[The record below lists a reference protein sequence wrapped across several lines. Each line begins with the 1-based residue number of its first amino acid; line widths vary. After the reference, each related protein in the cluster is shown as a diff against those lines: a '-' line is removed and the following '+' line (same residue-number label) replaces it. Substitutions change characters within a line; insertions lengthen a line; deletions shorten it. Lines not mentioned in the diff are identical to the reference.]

1 MTDQIENPNEPDEKL
16 RRRLHEIRPPQELEA
31 RVTKSL
37 QEAGLVGGSVV
48 KSTPWQRR
56 AFAIAAAL
64 LLFIGG
70 MGARSA
76 WELLQNRG
84 GEPAQRFALLL
95 YEGDSQAL
103 VEDDVAAHRTWARKL
118 AESGHEISGEKLNS
132 YKLELSPTIA
142 QPGSVPVPDLQGFFI
157 ISAAS
162 EAEAAAIARSSPHF
176 QHGGLVVVRKIDP
189 T

>member
-1 MTDQIENPNEPDEKL
+1 MTDQIENPNEPDENLL
-16 RRRLHEIRPPQELEA
+16 RRLSEVRPPEALEG
-31 RVTKSL
+31 RVTSSL
-37 QEAGLVGGSVV
+37 QDAGLIAGPDVRISL
-48 KSTPWQRR
+48 WLRR
-56 AFAIAAAL
+56 GFAIAAGL
-64 LLFIGG
+64 LLFIAG
-70 MGARSA
+70 MGARSGWA
-76 WELLQNRG
+76 MLQNRG
-84 GEPAQRFALLL
+84 EDRAERFALLL
-95 YEGDSQAL
+95 YEGDAQAL

-142 QPGSVPVPDLQGFFI
+142 QPSSVPVPDLQGFFV

-162 EAEAAAIARSSPHF
+162 ESEAAAIARSSPHF